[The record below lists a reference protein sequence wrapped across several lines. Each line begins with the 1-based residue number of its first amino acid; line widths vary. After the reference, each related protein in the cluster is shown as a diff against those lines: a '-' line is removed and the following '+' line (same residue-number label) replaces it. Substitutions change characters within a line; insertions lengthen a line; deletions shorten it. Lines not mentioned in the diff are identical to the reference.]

1 MRSKVV
7 KIQCPTPTRC
17 RTQVRRV
24 LLYRCVHTASPQRPP
39 PHPTAA
45 PTHPPCTHDTDRQ
58 TDRHTHTPDTNHHTP
73 EHKSPTRGARA
84 PEHHYQT
91 TPTRDLKTPPPGRGP
106 RPYTQAPSTCHPA
119 LHSRRRSTLYLASA
133 ASCSLACLACAGKEA
148 VGVTTTVRPHTLCDL
163 TRVRVRAN
171 AEPLAPPH
179 AGTGVGQGWRRPDL
193 PPRGAPRGGVP
204 RAPTTTTCQGG

>member
-1 MRSKVV
+1 MSHSHTVSYTGAPCTAIPLCTHSV
-7 KIQCPTPTRC
+7 PPTP
-17 RTQVRRV
+17 
-24 LLYRCVHTASPQRPP
+24 PPP
-39 PHPTAA
+39 PHRC
-45 PTHPPCTHDTDRQ
+45 THPPTLHPRHRQTDRQ
-58 TDRHTHTPDTNHHTP
+58 THTHTGHQSPHTRTQVT
-73 EHKSPTRGARA
+73 HSWRSCTRA
-84 PEHHYQT
+84 PLPDDADPRSQ
-91 TPTRDLKTPPPGRGP
+91 DPPPGRGP